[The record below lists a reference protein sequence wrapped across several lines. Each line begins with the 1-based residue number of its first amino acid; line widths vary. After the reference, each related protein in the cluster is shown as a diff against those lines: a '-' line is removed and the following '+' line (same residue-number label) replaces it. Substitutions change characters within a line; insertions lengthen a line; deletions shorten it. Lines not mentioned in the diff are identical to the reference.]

1 MKISYTLSKEELE
14 EAIKGAKFRISESA
28 KLGLNHS
35 TTYKR
40 NMEKRIEEETVGI
53 GAEIAWARVKGVEW
67 HNPINEFHS
76 VPDDGVLEIRATSH
90 PRGGLIVRDNDPLDR
105 KYVFASCDKPGGTYV
120 FHGWAYGRDVVQ
132 DRNYWNPNGW
142 RPAWRVG
149 RDALT
154 AITNLELGKQIKS

>member
-1 MKISYTLSKEELE
+1 MTISYTLSSVELD
-14 EAIKGAKFRISESA
+14 EALTGARFRISESS

-40 NMEKRIEEETVGI
+40 SMEKRIEEETVGI
-53 GAEIAWARVKGVEW
+53 GAEIAWAKLKGVDW
-67 HNPINEFHS
+67 HNPINEFHL
-76 VPDDGVLEIRATSH
+76 VPDDGILEIRATSP

-120 FHGWAYGRDVVQ
+120 FHGWAYGKDVAVEK
-132 DRNYWNPNGW
+132 NYWNPNGW

-149 RDALT
+149 RDALRE
-154 AITNLELGKQIKS
+154 ITELELGRKF